1 MSHAASADRGTTS
14 QPGAAS
20 EPTGPSQPTA
30 EAGGTGREWTTS
42 ATDSAVGQPSS
53 SAQSSA
59 QSSESASSIAGAA
72 AAGSRG
78 RWGARDLAFVAV
90 FAALIAVFA
99 GLPAIPV
106 GGAGV
111 PITLQ
116 TLAIALCGMV
126 LGPARAFLATVL
138 YVGLGL
144 IGLPIFSNFSGGVGV
159 LAGPSAG
166 YIAGFALYALGA
178 GALAAWVVKRF
189 RGWRL
194 WLALMV
200 GGLLASFVTVHP
212 LGIAGM
218 AVNLD
223 LTLAQAFFADMPFWP
238 GDVVKNAAAA
248 ALAVIVHRA
257 FPAVLVRR

>member
-1 MSHAASADRGTTS
+1 MAHAASADRRANP
-14 QPGAAS
+14 QPDAMI
-20 EPTGPSQPTA
+20 EPAA
-30 EAGGTGREWTTS
+30 EAEASGRGGVS
-42 ATDSAVGQPSS
+42 PATDRT
-53 SAQSSA
+53 
-59 QSSESASSIAGAA
+59 GAEA
-72 AAGSRG
+72 AAGPRG

-126 LGPARAFLATVL
+126 LGPARAFLATAL

-144 IGLPIFSNFSGGVGV
+144 IGLPIFSNFSGGLGV

-166 YIAGFALYALGA
+166 YIAGFAVY
-178 GALAAWVVKRF
+178 ALAAGAVAGWAVRRF

-194 WLALMV
+194 WLSLLI
-200 GGLLASFVTVHP
+200 GGLVASFLTVHP

-223 LTLAQAFFADMPFWP
+223 LTLTQALLADMPFWP
-238 GDVVKNAAAA
+238 GDAVKNAAAA
-248 ALAVIVHRA
+248 ALAVLVHRA